1 MSIINN
7 EDDNNDAITFLL
19 DEENGDKNNEDN
31 IKKIMDEFNKDIE
44 FEQVNT
50 SWLTHSGETDIDYIL
65 HKSNY
70 QNDELFYEQE
80 YTVKDLLKIC
90 NYYGLDKDI
99 KTSKCKK
106 QDIIAT
112 IIYFESLPEN
122 FEIVHKRNKMW
133 TYIIELLNDPKM
145 KKYVIF

>member
-50 SWLTHSGETDIDYIL
+50 SWLTHS
-65 HKSNY
+65 
-70 QNDELFYEQE
+70 
-80 YTVKDLLKIC
+80 V
-90 NYYGLDKDI
+90 
-99 KTSKCKK
+99 
-106 QDIIAT
+106 
-112 IIYFESLPEN
+112 
-122 FEIVHKRNKMW
+122 
-133 TYIIELLNDPKM
+133 
-145 KKYVIF
+145 